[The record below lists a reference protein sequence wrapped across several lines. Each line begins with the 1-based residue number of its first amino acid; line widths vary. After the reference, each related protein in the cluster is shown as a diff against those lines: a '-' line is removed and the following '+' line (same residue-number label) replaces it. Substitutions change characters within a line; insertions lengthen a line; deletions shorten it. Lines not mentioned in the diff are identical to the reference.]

1 MKGLQSAQ
9 EDKALSPEQAMWL
22 GAVIGAC
29 FAFLAV
35 AIFYYAKKYY
45 YKLPVWPE
53 LNATEMDEI
62 GQYDDADEQ

>member
-1 MKGLQSAQ
+1 
-9 EDKALSPEQAMWL
+9 MWL
-22 GAVIGAC
+22 GTVIGAC
-29 FAFLAV
+29 LAFLAV
-35 AIFYYAKKYY
+35 AIFFYAKQYY